1 MNEVTYTTE
10 EVAKLLKVSKLT
22 VYDLIKKGDLPAY
35 RVGKQMRIDAHDL
48 EQYKQNTKNDMLP
61 IRQGTSSSLITD
73 ASSPTSTINH
83 PNAIE
88 MSPKALVITG
98 QDLSLDLLAR
108 HLERT
113 GPAYRPLRSHDGS
126 LDSLISMYR
135 GQSDIVSVH
144 LLDGDSG
151 EYNIPY
157 ITRILAGHSYIVV
170 NLLQRIA
177 GLYVQKGNPYNLRE
191 WSDLSKPGITL
202 INREKGSGARVL
214 LVEQLRIHGIDRNLI
229 TGYQQEEFSHMGVAG
244 IISAGAADV
253 GVGIQNAVSL
263 FNEVEFVPL
272 IQERYDLV
280 VLKKPQNTEWI
291 SLLLQILQS
300 PEFQR
305 ELGSIQGYDL
315 SLTGQ
320 ILYET

>member
-1 MNEVTYTTE
+1 MNDITYTTE

-22 VYDLIKKGDLPAY
+22 VYDLIKKGELPAY
-35 RVGKQMRIDAHDL
+35 RVGKQMRIDALDL
-48 EQYKQNTKNDMLP
+48 EQYKSNTKNDGLS
-61 IRQGTSSSLITD
+61 RQSISNDVTMGVISPSSALD
-73 ASSPTSTINH
+73 PTNVVAQSQRT
-83 PNAIE
+83 
-88 MSPKALVITG
+88 LVITG

-108 HLERT
+108 NLEKMAPT
-113 GPAYRPLRSHDGS
+113 YRSLRSHDGS
-126 LDSLISMYR
+126 LNSLISMYR
-135 GQSDIVSVH
+135 GQSDIVSSH

-157 ITRILAGHSYIVV
+157 VTKILAGHSYMVV

-177 GLYVQKGNPYNLRE
+177 GLYVRKGNPHNLQE

-214 LVEQLRIHGIDRNLI
+214 LDEQLRIHGIDRNLI
-229 TGYQQEEFSHMGVAG
+229 KGYVQEETGHMGISGRV
-244 IISAGAADV
+244 SAGTADV

-263 FNEVEFVPL
+263 FNEVEFIPL
-272 IQERYDLV
+272 IKERYDLV
-280 VLKKPQNTEWI
+280 VLKKPQNMEWI
-291 SLLLQILQS
+291 AQLLQILRS
-300 PEFQR
+300 SEFRQ
-305 ELGSIQGYDL
+305 ELLSIQGYDL

>member
-1 MNEVTYTTE
+1 MSDITYTTE

-35 RVGKQMRIDAHDL
+35 RVGKQMRIDALDL
-48 EQYKQNTKNDMLP
+48 EQYKLNTKNDGLS
-61 IRQGTSSSLITD
+61 RQSNDVTMGV
-73 ASSPTSTINH
+73 SSPSSALDSASGVAQSQRT
-83 PNAIE
+83 
-88 MSPKALVITG
+88 LVITG

-108 HLERT
+108 HLEKIA
-113 GPAYRPLRSHDGS
+113 PAYRSLRSHDGS

-135 GQSDIVSVH
+135 GQSDIVSAH

-157 ITRILAGHSYIVV
+157 VTKILAGHSYMVV

-177 GLYVQKGNPYNLRE
+177 GLYVRKGNPHNLQK

-214 LVEQLRIHGIDRNLI
+214 LDEQLRIHGIDRKLI
-229 TGYQQEEFSHMGVAG
+229 TGYAQEESGHMGVAG
-244 IISAGAADV
+244 RVSAGTADV

-263 FNEVEFVPL
+263 FSEVEFIPL
-272 IQERYDLV
+272 ITERYDLV

-291 SLLLQILQS
+291 AQLLQILRS
-300 PEFQR
+300 SEFRQ
-305 ELGSIQGYDL
+305 ELQSIQGYDL

-320 ILYET
+320 VLYET